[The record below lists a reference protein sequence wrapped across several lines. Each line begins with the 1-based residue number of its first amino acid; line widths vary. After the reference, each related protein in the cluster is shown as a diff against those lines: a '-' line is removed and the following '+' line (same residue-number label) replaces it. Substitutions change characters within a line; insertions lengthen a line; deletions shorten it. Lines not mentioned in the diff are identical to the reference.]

1 MLLYCWFFSIGDNL
15 SFFWGGGD
23 IKRKED
29 GEEDEKDRLRNQEAN
44 IESEGWLGC
53 GAHL

>member
-1 MLLYCWFFSIGDNL
+1 MLLYCWFFSIGVNL
-15 SFFWGGGD
+15 SFFGGGD

-53 GAHL
+53 GTHL